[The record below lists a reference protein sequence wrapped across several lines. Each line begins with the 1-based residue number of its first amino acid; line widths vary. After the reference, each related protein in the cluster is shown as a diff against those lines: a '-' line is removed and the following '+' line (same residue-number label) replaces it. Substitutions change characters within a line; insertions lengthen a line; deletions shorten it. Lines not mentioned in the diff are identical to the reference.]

1 MVYFNKFSSLQ
12 IYTKLMELILLGFRI
27 VLLYGNGTDIYLFGT
42 TLHLESILVRFGLHL
57 VSHKE

>member
-1 MVYFNKFSSLQ
+1 
-12 IYTKLMELILLGFRI
+12 MELILLGFRI

-57 VSHKE
+57 VNHKE

>member
-1 MVYFNKFSSLQ
+1 
-12 IYTKLMELILLGFRI
+12 MELILLGFRI

-42 TLHLESILVRFGLHL
+42 TLHIESILVRFGLHL